1 MTIGCRKS
9 SPLVYC
15 LRPPFS
21 ESSAVNLTASLPD
34 PLEGLLGRVRVTLV
48 SPTHPGNVGGSLRAM
63 ATMGLV
69 HCQVADPVAVDMH
82 LDPQAV
88 AMAAGA
94 DAVMQPVVYAPF
106 DELQSDVRW
115 SMALT
120 ARPREFEP
128 PRVTLDE
135 GIEEMLAWLAAHPT
149 ESASLVFGPERSGL
163 SNAHV
168 LKCQRVCSLDVSPR
182 FGSLNLS
189 QAVQVVAHAVRRAAR
204 AQINVPLVPPTTPG
218 AGRPTAIAASQGA
231 VEGLHA
237 HLMSV
242 AERVGTL
249 SPTAPGRMDERLR
262 RLFARAGLLEDEVQM
277 LRGLCSD
284 LEKNL

>member
-1 MTIGCRKS
+1 MNPS
-9 SPLVYC
+9 S
-15 LRPPFS
+15 S
-21 ESSAVNLTASLPD
+21 QPD

-48 SPTHPGNVGGSLRAM
+48 SPTHPGNVGASLRAL
-63 ATMGLV
+63 ATMGLA
-69 HCQVADPVAVDMH
+69 HCCVADPVAADMH
-82 LDPQAV
+82 LEPQAV

-106 DELQSDVRW
+106 DEIQSGVRW
-115 SMALT
+115 SLAFT

-128 PRVTLDE
+128 PRVTLE
-135 GIEEMLAWLAAHPT
+135 QGMEEMLAWLAAHPT
-149 ESASLVFGPERSGL
+149 ESANLVFGPERSGL

-168 LKCQRVCSLDVSPR
+168 LKCQQVCSLDVSPR

-204 AQINVPLVPPTTPG
+204 AQSKVPLNAPTTPG